1 MRKHVLRWIPIALF
15 LLMATLSFARHLKNA
30 TQTPCRPSPEICQPS
45 QQPPPCQPLTCPDAD
60 TR

>member
-1 MRKHVLRWIPIALF
+1 MQERILRWVPIALF

-30 TQTPCRPSPEICQPS
+30 AQTPCRRSLEICQPK
-45 QQPPPCQPLTCPDAD
+45 QEPPPCQPLTCPDAD